1 VASTDSELLPT
12 ARKITTTPRLSDRI
26 FRAVMTFGG
35 IFSFIVLAAIFAYL
49 LLRSAPVL
57 REFGLGFITN
67 SQWVSG
73 DGLPASAGSTD
84 PAVFGLFPMLYGS
97 TIIAVVAM
105 LIALPISVALA
116 LGIVF
121 YLPKKLST
129 TVTLI
134 TDLAASIPSVIFG
147 LWGLFVLVPHAK
159 YWAALLD
166 RYLGFIPIFNSEF
179 KVFDQSPFVA
189 AIVLSIMITP
199 IITSVAREIFS
210 QTPLELI
217 QGAYA
222 LGATKSATIR
232 DVVMPFGRS
241 GVIGGAMLGLG
252 RALGETVAVFFVLN
266 LTYDTTNWFR
276 ILDSEG
282 GSVASL
288 IVAKYGEASDF
299 EIAGLFGAGLVLFIL
314 TLGANLVATAIVNQT
329 LQKGGRKGKK

>member
-1 VASTDSELLPT
+1 LASTDSALLPT

-26 FRAVMTFGG
+26 FRSVMTFGG

-49 LLRSAPVL
+49 FLRSTPVF

-97 TIIAVVAM
+97 TLIAVVAM
-105 LIALPISVALA
+105 LISLPISVALA

-166 RYLGFIPIFNSEF
+166 QYLGFIPVFSSEF

-189 AIVLSIMITP
+189 SIVLAIMITP
-199 IITSVAREIFS
+199 IITSVSREIFS
-210 QTPLELI
+210 QTPPDLV

-222 LGATKSATIR
+222 LGATKSAMIR
-232 DVVMPFGRS
+232 SIVMPFGRS

-266 LTYDTTNWFR
+266 LVYDKTNWLK

-288 IVAKYGEASDF
+288 IVAKYGEASEF
-299 EIAGLFGAGLVLFIL
+299 ELAGLFGAGLVLFLL
-314 TLGANLVATAIVNQT
+314 TLAANLVASAIVNQT
-329 LQKGGRKGKK
+329 MQKGGRKGKK